1 MIEKLKNIQGCDR
14 DLYVTIN
21 ENNEESSKKILE
33 FKPDAKIIQV
43 ENLGYDVL
51 PFIKVIRSV
60 NIENYDY
67 VLKIHTKN
75 TRKNCNIQDFRYN
88 GKHLKDTFWRDELLS
103 ALINTKKRFSKNI
116 GILSQDS
123 NIGMIINK
131 TFFMNL
137 RDYIPEETYL
147 LDELKTRLNIN
158 SSYNKFLAGTM
169 FIIKADILNKVI
181 NSDLNDNDFVIDKEI
196 YNTGSKGTTAH
207 VIERIF
213 TLLTDEMG
221 YKIYAIPNLNMEI
234 YGFGRSLIKNIF
246 SLKNSGDKSH
256 KIITILGFKLKIKK
270 K

>member
-1 MIEKLKNIQGCDR
+1 
-14 DLYVTIN
+14 
-21 ENNEESSKKILE
+21 
-33 FKPDAKIIQV
+33 
-43 ENLGYDVL
+43 
-51 PFIKVIRSV
+51 
-60 NIENYDY
+60 
-67 VLKIHTKN
+67 
-75 TRKNCNIQDFRYN
+75 
-88 GKHLKDTFWRDELLS
+88 
-103 ALINTKKRFSKNI
+103 
-116 GILSQDS
+116 
-123 NIGMIINK
+123 
-131 TFFMNL
+131 
-137 RDYIPEETYL
+137 
-147 LDELKTRLNIN
+147 
-158 SSYNKFLAGTM
+158 M